1 MAWVPRVD
9 RVLLNAR
16 IYTFDAR
23 FQVAEAVAIRNGRV
37 VAVGSTGEIRALA
50 EAGTQI
56 EDLAGAVV
64 LPGLIDAHTHLLST
78 SLALREVQLYDCRS
92 IPEIL
97 DRVRERAAQTP
108 PGQWIVGRGWDEAL
122 LAERRHP
129 TRWEL
134 DRAAPDHPV
143 VLQRVWNKLVA
154 NSAALAA
161 AGVTRTTPDPPA
173 DARYAGGFERDSE
186 TGEPTGLFWDR
197 AKELILDAIPEPSE
211 TQLADAL
218 QHGCRA
224 YNAVGLVG
232 VAEPGLDEPGIRAYQ
247 RLRDDGLLTVR
258 ADLLLGAWGYVPT
271 EREPELKRWIG
282 GMPVYS
288 GFGDDLL
295 RLGGVK
301 LLLDGGVG
309 DRTARFYEPYLDEPD
324 NLGQWVVDP
333 EEYPSLV
340 RWVHELGWS
349 IDTHTCG
356 TAAQDLAVRAYV
368 EAQAAA
374 PNPRLRHRVHHAYFP
389 SQEAVRLM
397 AGHRIPA
404 LVSTPFL
411 LYLGDSFIASLGP
424 ERVARA
430 MPMATYLAAGVPLAG
445 TSDSPITD
453 FNPFVG
459 IYAAITRRTALGHE
473 LDPSE
478 RISREAALRSY
489 TIGGAY
495 ALGQEAVWGSI
506 EPGKLAD
513 LIVADRNPLAV
524 DEQSLKETR
533 VLRTMLGGV
542 WVYEAGSA

>member
-1 MAWVPRVD
+1 MARVPRVD

-16 IYTFDAR
+16 IYTLDAQ
-23 FQVAEAVAIRNGRV
+23 FQVAEAVAIRDGRF
-37 VAVGSTGEIRALA
+37 VAVGTTSEMRELT

-78 SLALREVQLYDCRS
+78 SLVLREVQLYDCRS

-143 VLQRVWNKLVA
+143 VLHRVWNKLVA
-154 NSAALAA
+154 NSAALAM
-161 AGVTRTTPDPPA
+161 AGITRATPDPPA
-173 DARYAGGFERDSE
+173 DTRYAGGFERDPE

-197 AKELILDAIPEPSE
+197 AKELVLDAIPEPSE
-211 TQLADAL
+211 AQLVEAL
-218 QHGCRA
+218 RYGCRA
-224 YNAVGLVG
+224 YNAAGLVG
-232 VAEPGLDEPGIRAYQ
+232 VAEPGLDVPEIRAYQ
-247 RLRDDGLLTVR
+247 RLRDDGQLTVR
-258 ADLLLGAWGYVPT
+258 ADLLLGAWGYVPA
-271 EREPELKRWIG
+271 EREPELEGWIAA
-282 GMPVYS
+282 MPVYG

-295 RLGGVK
+295 RVAGVK
-301 LLLDGGVG
+301 FLLDGGVG

-324 NLGQWVVDP
+324 NIGQWVVDP
-333 EEYPSLV
+333 EEYPRLV
-340 RWVHELGWS
+340 RWVHERGWS

-356 TAAQDLAVRAYV
+356 TAAQDLAVEAYI

-389 SQEAVRLM
+389 SQEAVQSM
-397 AGHRIPA
+397 AKHRIPA

-411 LYLGDSFIASLGP
+411 LHLGDSFIASLGL
-424 ERVARA
+424 ERAARA
-430 MPMATYLAAGVPLAG
+430 MPMATYLSAGVPLAG
-445 TSDSPITD
+445 TSDAPITD

-459 IYAAITRRTALGHE
+459 IYAAVTRRTVLGRE
-473 LDPSE
+473 LDQSE
-478 RISREAALRSY
+478 RISREEALRSY
-489 TIGGAY
+489 TVGGAY
-495 ALGQEAVWGSI
+495 ALGQEGVRGSI

-513 LIVADRNPLAV
+513 LIVVDRDPLAV

-533 VLRTMLGGV
+533 VLRTMLGGA
-542 WVYEAGSA
+542 WVYEASPA